1 MGRAGA
7 RNAALTLGVAA
18 YRVRGGGCDECDVRT
33 RELADFHKPATEL
46 DCKRRSYRRVSEVP
60 ANIILTVVAATASKT
75 CFDISLGMKRM
86 HRFEPLAEATRRYS
100 HLDGVRKLPSKGF
113 VA

>member
-1 MGRAGA
+1 MGSRQKKSTS
-7 RNAALTLGVAA
+7 ALAVAA
-18 YRVRGGGCDECDVRT
+18 YAVAVVGVKCDVRT